1 MKLKFNIKKML
12 TKNTIVIL
20 GLCLMLFTQNTLAQT
35 EGRGNIS
42 VRVTRTIGYFGDSD
56 GSNSSPEYKL
66 RFSFDGGAELGI
78 DGGARETWNSTYLT
92 LSSSTYTNRPGTFDI
107 NFRAYEYDDG
117 GGGSNDDAKIGPL
130 QFDFDPLNYTPG
142 TANKVYILMYVEDCI
157 EKTDMFTSLTA
168 YNNKVT
174 ALRSKLSCLLGG
186 IIPVYDW
193 IWGAEITIQYTTP
206 TPSLE
211 ILGFPAQKCFND
223 KIHLKASIPASFN
236 KATTFY
242 FEYRLEDEMDDYL
255 DCIPNPNYCGPCSG
269 GTPLSVDNPFG
280 AIQNAAPPGG
290 GSDPCCDE
298 PPTICEVKQ
307 KEKWRT
313 LPASSYTVFPETV
326 LTMDSIAVK
335 IGDIPFISSWVK
347 EDANLPLA
355 FRVRAKTGTSTSD
368 YSLQDGTT
376 ISAAAPTFT
385 IASVTPSC
393 QGSKTGTI
401 QLTNVQGLG
410 NYRYFVQT
418 GQCADPEDDSCVGI
432 GAVSGTFSGND
443 YTITGVPHGKLYI
456 YIANIGGS
464 VGNCAT
470 SAVKTVDPIALP
482 AFTTMNPDD
491 VSCPEGSNGS
501 VSFSVA
507 GGKETFNYSISDNAG
522 TFNAGGTVREGS
534 FTGLKAGAY
543 KVTVTDGCSE
553 QDNHDITIEQ
563 PAKVSATSDPTAP
576 QCANEPDGHITI
588 DASYDKAYGSYVL
601 DGSGKFNYRL
611 YDDSNQLVEEELNT
625 TSTSHTFSGLPG
637 GAYTIKVS
645 DAEQSGCTP
654 FEKSE
659 TVDAVVPLAATLVDQ
674 QNISCYNAADGRIE
688 LSGSGGFNTYIY
700 RIRHVES
707 GTEIMNS
714 DGQFTGLEPGDY
726 EMFIKND
733 AACTDQYQIP
743 GLVTL
748 TQPDEMVINVTQ
760 KNITCFESDNGQLT
774 VSAEGLLS
782 NYTFQWEW
790 NGASYKSG
798 NQSQSMNLS
807 GLFPGTYQL
816 TITNSNGCVK
826 SSQSYTLVE
835 PELLTIDAVD
845 VERPECFGEVDGAII
860 PHMSGGWG
868 DFTWYYSDDNQTTW
882 TAYDEHKQFG
892 PATYHIK
899 VIDIEGCETV
909 YPDAI
914 EFLAPDEPLD
924 VELSITSRN
933 GYGISCFG
941 GADGEVNLTGSG
953 GITFNSDSPYLYS
966 VDSEAFTTTPVI
978 SGLVAGDHTFYIKDA
993 NGCVVEKNLNLPEPE
1008 VLGLSLADK
1017 TDVKCFGDNSGSI
1030 TMVANG
1036 GVAGYE
1042 YNINGSAYV
1051 AEPSF
1056 AALTSGTYTLGVKDL
1071 NGCETFTEVTIIEL
1085 NNPMELGAT
1094 VVNSSCY
1101 TYDNGH
1107 IETTMQGGVEPY
1119 SYSWSH
1125 GAATKDVAS
1134 LAPGTYTL
1142 TVTDAE
1148 GCITQGEYEITE
1160 PDNIAIESEATLCQG
1175 QTYTIDASYDAEGAQ
1190 YFWSSP
1196 NGFTSNDARIT
1207 IEQAGIYTAEVSL
1220 PNGCVMSEQFEL
1232 KRSDVLFNVNF
1243 LTATELEAGDTVVIV
1258 DVTDPRPDS
1267 VNWHFAGDI
1276 TIIDSSTGHPQLLYS
1291 QAGEYEIG
1299 FTAYF
1304 GGCVDH
1310 QTKTIKVYNKDE
1322 KPDNGRIF
1330 FGEIGIKTAKVYPNP
1345 NQGKFEVAL
1354 ELHQRADLILE
1365 IYDMY
1370 GLRVTE
1376 KEFSGRNFYTT
1387 SFDLSDQQSGVYLL
1401 RAVTGDEETV
1411 IKVLVN
1417 K

>member
-1 MKLKFNIKKML
+1 MIKKAAL
-12 TKNTIVIL
+12 IFG
-20 GLCLMLFTQNTLAQT
+20 GLLFIMPLASAQNTN
-35 EGRGNIS
+35 GHMS
-42 VRVTRTIGYFGDSD
+42 VRVTKTIGYYGD
-56 GSNSSPEYKL
+56 GSNGSPEYKH
-66 RFSFDGGAELGI
+66 RFVYDAASPELAVDGGAE
-78 DGGARETWNSTYLT
+78 ATWYNTSLT
-92 LSSSTYTNRPGTFDI
+92 LYNGSYTNAPQNFYI
-107 NFRAYEYDDG
+107 NYRAYEYDG
-117 GGGSNDDAKIGPL
+117 GGGGDNDDAKIGPIKFNFYPL
-130 QFDFDPLNYTPG
+130 QYTAG
-142 TANKVYILMYVEDCI
+142 SANKIYILMYMLNCSPSRE
-157 EKTDMFTSLTA
+157 MYTSITA
-168 YNNKVT
+168 YTNRVNQ
-174 ALRSKLSCLLGG
+174 LRSIPSCAAP
-186 IIPVYDW
+186 IAIYDW
-193 IWGAEITIQYTTP
+193 IYGAEITVQYTTP
-206 TPSLE
+206 TP
-211 ILGFPAQKCFND
+211 ILSELAIPAQKCLND
-223 KIHLKASIPASFN
+223 YIHMDVKVNPAFS
-236 KATTFY
+236 KDVSYTY
-242 FEYRLEDEMDDYL
+242 EYLINREETEYLE
-255 DCIPNPNYCGPCSG
+255 CVPNPAYCGPCSG
-269 GTPLSVDNPFG
+269 GTPLAIENPFG
-280 AIQNAAPPGG
+280 AIQNAAPIDGG
-290 GSDPCCDE
+290 NNPCCDE
-298 PPTICEVKQ
+298 PPTICTVK
-307 KEKWRT
+307 KKLAWRA
-313 LPASSYTVFPETV
+313 LPASAYIAQELTNQKDTVMIH
-326 LTMDSIAVK
+326 LGSIP
-335 IGDIPFISSWVK
+335 GISSKVK
-347 EDANLPLA
+347 SNGNTKVEIRA
-355 FRVRAKTGTSTSD
+355 RAKADNSTSD
-368 YSLQDGTT
+368 YSNVVGVD

-393 QGSKTGTI
+393 QGAKTGTI
-401 QLTNVQGLG
+401 QLTNVKGLG
-410 NYRYFVQT
+410 SYRYFVQT
-418 GQCADPEDDSCVGI
+418 GQCPDPEDDSCVGI
-432 GAVSGTFSGND
+432 GAVSGTFSGTN
-443 YTITGVPHGKLYI
+443 YTITGVPPGKLYI
-456 YIANIGGS
+456 YIANIGGAL
-464 VGNCAT
+464 GNCAT
-470 SAVKTVDPIALP
+470 SAVKTVDAIALP
-482 AFTTMNPDD
+482 AFITMNPDD
-491 VSCPEGSNGS
+491 VSCPEGGDGS

-507 GGKETFNYSISDNAG
+507 GGKEPFNYSISNNAG
-522 TFNAGGTVREGS
+522 TFKVGGAVREGS
-534 FTGLKAGAY
+534 FTGLKAGEY
-543 KVTVTDGCSE
+543 KVTVTDGCLK

-563 PAKVSATSDPTAP
+563 PAKVSATSEPTAP

-611 YDDSNQLVEEELNT
+611 YDDSNQLVDEELNT

-637 GAYTIKVS
+637 GAYTIKVN
-645 DAEQSGCTP
+645 DVEQSGCTP
-654 FEKSE
+654 FEKTE
-659 TVDAVVPLAATLVDQ
+659 TVEAVVPLAATLVDQ

-700 RIRHVES
+700 RIRHVDS
-707 GTEIMNS
+707 GNDITNS
-714 DGQFTGLEPGDY
+714 NGQFTGLEPGDY

-733 AACTDQYQIP
+733 AACTDQYQVP

-798 NQSQSMNLS
+798 NQSQSMSLT
-807 GLFPGTYQL
+807 GLFPGIYQL
-816 TITNSNGCVK
+816 TVTNSNGCVK
-826 SSQSYTLVE
+826 SSQSYKLEE
-835 PELLTIDAVD
+835 PEILTIDAVD

-882 TAYDEHKQFG
+882 TAYDENKQFG

-924 VELSITSRN
+924 LELSITSRN
-933 GYGISCFG
+933 GYGVSCFG

-953 GITFNSDSPYLYS
+953 GIAFNSDSPYLYS
-966 VDSEAFTTTPVI
+966 VDSEAFATAPVI
-978 SGLVAGDHTFYIKDA
+978 GGLAAGDHTFYIKDA
-993 NGCVVEKNLNLPEPE
+993 NGCVVEKILNLPEPE
-1008 VLGLSLADK
+1008 VLGLSLANK

-1042 YNINGSAYV
+1042 YNINGGAYV

-1056 AALTSGTYTLGVKDL
+1056 ASLTSGTYTLGVKDL

-1160 PDNIAIESEATLCQG
+1160 PDNIDIEPEATLCQG
-1175 QTYTIDASYDAEGAQ
+1175 QTYTIDVTYDAVGAQ

-1207 IEQAGIYTAEVSL
+1207 IEQEGIYTAEVSL

-1243 LTATELEAGDTVVIV
+1243 LTATELEAGDTVVLV

-1267 VNWHFAGDI
+1267 VEWYFGGDI
-1276 TIIDSSTGHPQLLYS
+1276 KVIDASEGHPQLFYS

-1322 KPDNGRIF
+1322 KPNNGRIF

-1370 GLRVTE
+1370 GLMVTE
-1376 KEFSGRNFYTT
+1376 KQFSGRNFYTT

-1401 RAVTGDEETV
+1401 RAVSGDEETV